1 MSNLDKPFIEVTKSW
16 IEKFVIGLNLCPFAK
31 KPFVT
36 DKIRYV
42 VFDAQNHD
50 KLLACIIEEMHF
62 LDDNADCETT
72 LIILVDFLH
81 KFDVFFDFVGLTEL
95 LLEETD
101 YEGIYQIASFH
112 PEYQFEDTMKEDV
125 ENFTN
130 RSPFPMLHILREDSI
145 SDVVNNYPNIDQ
157 IPDHN
162 INIMNELGVVGIK
175 HIFDEINRSN

>member
-1 MSNLDKPFIEVTKSW
+1 MSNLTKPYIEVTKQW

-31 KPFVT
+31 KPFAT
-36 DKIRYV
+36 EKIRYI
-42 VFDAQNHD
+42 VFEAQNHD

-62 LDDNADCETT
+62 LDANADYETT
-72 LIILVDFLH
+72 LIILVEFLH
-81 KFDVFFDFVGLTEL
+81 KFDEFFDFVGLTEL

-112 PEYQFEDTMKEDV
+112 PEYQFEGTIFEDV

-130 RSPFPMLHILREDSI
+130 RSPFPMLHLLREDSI
-145 SDVVNNYPNIDQ
+145 TDAVNNYPDIDQ
-157 IPDHN
+157 IPEKN
-162 INIMNELGVVGIK
+162 IDKMNELGVVGIK